1 MRQLSTKARAVFD
14 RVFPERQI
22 YHRSG
27 GTVHYISVSPWQQA
41 MLAAG
46 AVALAGWTGIATVTY
61 IFGGPSAFEIAE
73 SQGDD
78 ARYQRWIQE
87 LRANTALSQSLLEE
101 RTEDFQRATAEFEER
116 HQTLKVLLDALES
129 GEDLDVTALRG
140 DNAELLL
147 DATIDEADARR
158 GLERGQP
165 GARLELVGTRA
176 RIDTV
181 KTDQLAFL
189 NDAEDLAVERSE
201 RARGILRLTAVGM
214 GRIEDTEGMGG
225 PEVSLADLANMEFE
239 DPEDAA
245 FNRRVIQVAARLEE
259 ARYYEEIVETLPLA
273 EPVGVAARLTSNYG
287 MRVDPFTRRP
297 AWHNG
302 IDMAAYYKAPIVSAG
317 PGIVTMAGRMSGYG
331 RMVEIDHGN
340 GFKSRYAHLQSISV
354 SRGDS
359 VAIGDTLGLM
369 GSSGRSTGPHLHYEV
384 LFNNK
389 QYDPIDFLKAGRH
402 VHEDQ

>member
-1 MRQLSTKARAVFD
+1 MKQLSTKARAVFD

-46 AVALAGWTGIATVTY
+46 VTAIAGWTGVATVSY
-61 IFGGPSAFEIAE
+61 IFGATGSFDVAE
-73 SQGDD
+73 SQDDD

-101 RTEDFQRATAEFEER
+101 RTEDFQQATAEFEER

-129 GEDLDVTALRG
+129 GDDLDVTALRG
-140 DNAELLL
+140 NNADLLL
-147 DATIDEADARR
+147 EATIDEADARQ
-158 GLERGQP
+158 GLERAQP
-165 GARLELVGTRA
+165 TARLELVGTRA
-176 RIDTV
+176 RIDSV
-181 KTDQLAFL
+181 KSEQMAFL
-189 NDAEDLAVERSE
+189 NDAEDLAVERAE
-201 RARGILRLTAVGM
+201 RARGVLRLTAVGM
-214 GRIEDTEGMGG
+214 GRIEDTAAIGG
-225 PEVSLADLANMEFE
+225 PEVSLADLANMQFD

-259 ARYYEEIVETLPLA
+259 ARFYEEIVDNLPLA
-273 EPVGVAARLTSNYG
+273 EPVGVPARLTSNYG
-287 MRVDPFTRRP
+287 MRVDPFSRRP

-302 IDMAAYYKAPIVSAG
+302 IDMAAYYKAPIVAAG
-317 PGIVTMAGRMSGYG
+317 PGTITYAGRMNGYG
-331 RMVEIDHGN
+331 RMVEIDHGH
-340 GFKSRYAHLQSISV
+340 GFKSRYAHLQSINV

-359 VAIGDTLGLM
+359 VAIGDTVGLM

-384 LFNNK
+384 FFNNK
-389 QYDPIDFLKAGRH
+389 PYDPIDFLKAGRH